1 MPVPVKP
8 DPAPPTQIV
17 TIKNQVVINNT
28 INNTVV
34 VVNNI
39 PPSGI
44 LPPSPIAQWQP
55 DWVRYDQYYR
65 PVIFNP
71 YPNPLQ
77 VVYTYAGAPRILLI
91 PALASVVTEAA
102 LAGAY
107 NFTAM
112 GLDAAGAATNVAVGS
127 FFGGGYVPAPGQP
140 FPSPAPVRTI
150 DNVPV
155 AVKYANA
162 QFKPFVVQKLVD
174 VGDDPQYGEHKVL
187 LDGVTPAWGQWTQTN
202 TGAQQFEVHKT
213 QQFPGL
219 DEPGQTALPGNY
231 QLQLAGAS
239 HPTGFSTKDV
249 LLIGGA
255 AMLATLGLGAI
266 VLRIFLGRRR
276 RPEH

>member
-1 MPVPVKP
+1 MLVKP
-8 DPAPPTQIV
+8 DPAPQTQIV

-28 INNTVV
+28 F
-34 VVNNI
+34 VVNPII

-55 DWVRYDQYYR
+55 DWVRYDLYYR

-71 YPNPLQ
+71 YPNPLR

-91 PALASVVTEAA
+91 PALASIVTEAA
-102 LAGAY
+102 IAGAY

-112 GLDAAGAATNVAVGS
+112 GLDAAGAATSVAVGS
-127 FFGGGYVPAPGQP
+127 FFGGGYLPAPGQLP
-140 FPSPAPVRTI
+140 PVPAPVTTI

-155 AVKYANA
+155 VVKYANA

-174 VGDDPQYGEHKVL
+174 VGDDPQFGEHKVL
-187 LDGVTPAWGQWTQTN
+187 LDGVTPAWGKWTQGEG
-202 TGAQQFEVHKT
+202 GAQQFEVHKT

-219 DEPGQTALPGNY
+219 DDPGQTALPGNY

-239 HPTGFSTKDV
+239 HPMSGFSTKDV
-249 LLIGGA
+249 LIIGGA
-255 AMLATLGLGAI
+255 AVLATLGIGAI
-266 VLRIFLGRRR
+266 VLNIFLGRRR
-276 RPEH
+276 RSERQPEH